1 MSGSKGGEKLDY
13 DGKEDIEFTVTDDVE
28 VMPTFDV
35 MGLRED
41 LLRSKL
47 RSPRDLRLRCCAGLK
62 SFGTRIGKQTP
73 IFRAEPTQFK
83 KATKYKKANKE
94 SSSKE

>member
-41 LLRSKL
+41 LLRGIYAYGA
-47 RSPRDLRLRCCAGLK
+47 CYAGLNC
-62 SFGTRIGKQTP
+62 TC
-73 IFRAEPTQFK
+73 
-83 KATKYKKANKE
+83 
-94 SSSKE
+94 

>member
-28 VMPTFDV
+28 VMPTFNF

-47 RSPRDLRLRCCAGLK
+47 RSPFSAR
-62 SFGTRIGKQTP
+62 STP
-73 IFRAEPTQFK
+73 TVLCWP
-83 KATKYKKANKE
+83 
-94 SSSKE
+94 